1 MRIINSLFFR
11 LILISIFL
19 LVNTFDAE
27 AQRRVRFVNVT
38 SIEDWEDALVLAR
51 NNRRLIFV
59 HVCSDL
65 AQICN
70 SMRQITFRDR
80 ELASYIQE
88 SFLPVYVDG
97 NSEFGEVFRDRFD
110 VNVYP
115 VCLFITPGE
124 RVTRRLE
131 GFQDRSTITEAG
143 NRANIIYRE
152 YPRLREAFVAGGLSP
167 SGLRTL
173 IQLEVENEGTEA
185 ARPIFHHYINSKP
198 KDKWMEVHNLEL
210 ISMFGS
216 APGKDVYQF
225 VKENRDALQVREGF
239 DGAKYFENSFNRT
252 LSLAIRNND
261 RTLLE
266 KIETDIFVWSND
278 DNAAQQ
284 QMILEMYRT
293 FYLRTENWDAY
304 REHVTKIVNSTSSN
318 AETVYA
324 LEARFIIENF
334 TNKKALEIAV
344 EMMEESIK
352 TRNTLEKQLFVVQ
365 AMVNMQEFDQAIGR
379 LQRIRSAISDPY
391 DRPQID
397 QIISEVRRMQAEAKS
412 E

>member
-1 MRIINSLFFR
+1 MNSFFLRLF
-11 LILISIFL
+11 LIST
-19 LVNTFDAE
+19 LVFSYSFDAE
-27 AQRRVRFVNVT
+27 AQRRVRFINVS

-51 NNRRLIFV
+51 NNRRLIYA
-59 HVCSDL
+59 HVCNDF

-80 ELASYIQE
+80 ELASYLQE
-88 SFLPVYVDG
+88 NFLPVYVDG

-110 VNVYP
+110 VSVYP

-152 YPRLREAFVAGGLSP
+152 YPRLREAFIEGGLSP

-198 KDKWMEVHNLEL
+198 KDKWMEPHNLEL

-216 APGKDVYQF
+216 APGKDVYNF
-225 VKENRDALQVREGF
+225 VLENQDALRVREGF
-239 DGAKYFENSFNRT
+239 DGPKYFENSYNRT

-261 RTLLE
+261 KSLLE
-266 KIETDIFVWSND
+266 KAETDIFIWSEDSNR
-278 DNAAQQ
+278 AKL

-293 FYLRTENWDAY
+293 FYLRTENWDSY
-304 REHVTKIVNSTSSN
+304 RQHVNKMVEATSTN
-318 AETVYA
+318 AETVFA

-334 TNKKALEIAV
+334 TNTKALEIAV
-344 EMMEESIK
+344 ELMDESIK
-352 TRNTLEKQLFVVQ
+352 TRNTLEKQLFSVQ
-365 AMVNMQEFDQAIGR
+365 ALVNMGQFDPAIER
-379 LQRIRSAISDPY
+379 LLRIRAAISDPY

-397 QIISEVRRMQAEAKS
+397 QIISEVRRMQSEAKS